1 MRTEGGVNKTQPIQS
16 ETPKGNSELA
26 GSISHLSDKMCK
38 SLSKDHGEW
47 YFTVTKGQMGEIV
60 ALS

>member
-1 MRTEGGVNKTQPIQS
+1 MRTEGGVNKTQLIQS

-38 SLSKDHGEW
+38 SVSKDHGEW
-47 YFTVTKGQMGEIV
+47 YLTVTKGQVG
-60 ALS
+60 ALG

>member
-1 MRTEGGVNKTQPIQS
+1 MKNEGVNRTQPIQS
-16 ETPKGNSELA
+16 ETPKINPEPT

-38 SLSKDHGEW
+38 SVSKDHGEL
-47 YFTVTKGQMGEIV
+47 YFTVTKGQMEEIV